1 MILKITKKEIKE
13 NEINEFVNLTKTE
26 IKTNIN
32 NLKMQLREYEN
43 TNYKS
48 IQNKTMIN
56 LLLQKIK
63 NLEIELIKRQ
73 ETNNYS
79 EKE

>member
-13 NEINEFVNLTKTE
+13 NEINEFVNLTTTE

-32 NLKMQLREYEN
+32 NLKIQLREYEN

-48 IQNKTMIN
+48 IQNKTIIN
-56 LLLQKIK
+56 LLLKKIK

>member
-1 MILKITKKEIKE
+1 MTE
-13 NEINEFVNLTKTE
+13 E

-32 NLKMQLREYEN
+32 NLKMHLKQYEN

-48 IQNKTMIN
+48 IQNKTIIN

-63 NLEIELIKRQ
+63 NWIG
-73 ETNNYS
+73 
-79 EKE
+79 

>member
-1 MILKITKKEIKE
+1 MILTTEEIS
-13 NEINEFVNLTKTE
+13 
-26 IKTNIN
+26 TNIN
-32 NLKMQLREYEN
+32 GLKIQLAEYEN
-43 TNYKS
+43 KNYKS

-73 ETNNYS
+73 ENNNYS